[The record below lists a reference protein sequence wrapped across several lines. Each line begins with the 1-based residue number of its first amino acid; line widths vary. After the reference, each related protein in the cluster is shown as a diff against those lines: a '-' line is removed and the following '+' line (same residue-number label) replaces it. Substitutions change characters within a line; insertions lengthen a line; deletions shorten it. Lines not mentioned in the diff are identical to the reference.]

1 VNSSF
6 VELPLYYLPRSVPMT
21 ATTQKPSLFNP
32 LQLNL
37 CELRAAYRVFLKDPG
52 QGILH
57 ILAAGQGSPWQRW
70 VEKRR
75 AAQAASL
82 AGIMLE
88 IDLQVLLQLP
98 ADTLGGAYA
107 RHMSEQGFNPQA
119 FVKAD
124 DTWITRRTALGHDV
138 YHILTGFDAQPIGE
152 FGLAAFCFV
161 QSWDLLNL
169 FVLSFVP
176 LSMLRGF
183 NHASRLSAS
192 LFKGFTLGVR
202 SKPLVGYA
210 FEQNWEKPLQKVRHE
225 LGIA

>member
-1 VNSSF
+1 
-6 VELPLYYLPRSVPMT
+6 MI
-21 ATTQKPSLFNP
+21 ATTQEFSLFNP

-37 CELRAAYRVFLKDPG
+37 CELRKAYRVFLKDPG

-70 VEKRR
+70 VEQRR
-75 AAQAASL
+75 AIQAASL
-82 AGIMLE
+82 AEIMVE
-88 IDLQVLLQLP
+88 IDLPMLLQLP

-107 RHMSEQGFNPQA
+107 RHMNEQGFDPQA

-124 DTWITRRTALGHDV
+124 DTWITRRTALGHDI
-138 YHILTGFDAQPIGE
+138 YHIITGFDAQPVGE
-152 FGLAAFCFV
+152 FGLAAFCLV

-176 LSMLRGF
+176 LTMLRGF
-183 NHASRLSAS
+183 GVACQLSVS
-192 LFKGFTLGVR
+192 LIKGFTMGLQ
-202 SKPLVGYA
+202 SKPLIGYA
-210 FEQNWEKPLQKVRHE
+210 FEQNWKKPLQEVRQE

>member
-1 VNSSF
+1 
-6 VELPLYYLPRSVPMT
+6 MT
-21 ATTQKPSLFNP
+21 AATQKSSLFNP
-32 LQLNL
+32 LQLDL

-70 VEKRR
+70 VEQRR
-75 AAQAASL
+75 ANQAASL
-82 AGIMLE
+82 AEIMVE
-88 IDLQVLLQLP
+88 IDLQALLQLP

-124 DTWITRRTALGHDV
+124 DTWISRRTALGHDI
-138 YHILTGFDAQPIGE
+138 YHIITGFDAQPVGE

-161 QSWDLLNL
+161 QSWDLLNA

-183 NHASRLSAS
+183 GALRLSAS
-192 LFKGFTLGVR
+192 LIKGFTMGLR
-202 SKPLVGYA
+202 SQPLVGYA
-210 FEQNWEKPLQKVRHE
+210 FEQNWEKQLQEVRRE